1 MKLVDSTLW
10 WCSVEVMVK
19 EHAFISYL
27 ILLFSS
33 TLESKMINS
42 ELMIYTKKTE
52 NCMSALTRLS
62 AGIKNH

>member
-1 MKLVDSTLW
+1 M
-10 WCSVEVMVK
+10 EVMVK

-33 TLESKMINS
+33 TLESNMINS